1 MPDPSRF
8 HLTLTSAGR
17 PVMHGWWLLE
27 ATARGKFVSWIGGY
41 GGLPDARVAL
51 VDQETGT
58 LLDVWPGVV
67 GARWLRELDAPP
79 GTAPGAG
86 RSAARSTVAVNTW
99 EQQLRRDYKPRYV
112 KSIMSVMRVMFDDA
126 VQSKVCGDNPV
137 PTLKSRR
144 LGKYKGKQQH
154 DATILPPPARQ
165 ALLLARNAREMRG
178 IVGYAL
184 VLTIADC
191 GLRISEAAALRREHL
206 FLDDQG
212 QGCRLLVKEQHQ
224 YVDGKP
230 GQVDPKYGSTGN
242 IVLPPFL
249 AGLLCEVLGSHKSPW
264 LFPSANGK
272 KMSTSAYFYSDIWR
286 RWVDG
291 HTGRAGQARPACP
304 DAGHEGGRRDRGHR
318 PPRAAA
324 QHEGVAG

>member
-154 DATILPPPARQ
+154 DATILPPPRPPGPAAGAQRPRDARHRGLRARPHHRRLRAAYLRGGRPAPRAPVPRRPGAGLPAAGEGAASVRGRQ
-165 ALLLARNAREMRG
+165 AGAGR
-178 IVGYAL
+178 
-184 VLTIADC
+184 
-191 GLRISEAAALRREHL
+191 SE
-206 FLDDQG
+206 
-212 QGCRLLVKEQHQ
+212 VW
-224 YVDGKP
+224 VDGKHRP
-230 GQVDPKYGSTGN
+230 AAVPRRAAVRGARLAQVAVVVPVGQRQEDVDERLLLLGHLAPLGRRSHGPRRTSS
-242 IVLPPFL
+242 
-249 AGLLCEVLGSHKSPW
+249 AGLPGCR
-264 LFPSANGK
+264 
-272 KMSTSAYFYSDIWR
+272 T
-286 RWVDG
+286 
-291 HTGRAGQARPACP
+291 
-304 DAGHEGGRRDRGHR
+304 
-318 PPRAAA
+318 
-324 QHEGVAG
+324 